1 MPEGV
6 MAAEVMP
13 QAAQIRHDAAP
24 GHHAGAVPT
33 RGPVIQA
40 KLRVGAAGD
49 SFEREAD
56 AVAAKVVRALQSDQ
70 GRIGVDDGGADL
82 ARVRRAV
89 ELPSAAGEPVE
100 LVAPVQRIQR
110 AGRIGGDDGGAELAR
125 LRRAAEPL
133 SAAGEPVEL
142 VAPVQRI
149 QRAGWIGAE
158 GQVSQ
163 SRQIVHLQRIS
174 GNQTAMRQLVQ
185 RELSD
190 DDDDSASATGSGYSE
205 YGYSYSA
212 TGSGSGSGSG
222 GESSGDGAALD
233 RPESKPKTVKGKPK
247 TVKGKPKTVK
257 GKPKVGSKGS
267 AAASSSAASSSAAG
281 SSASSSAASS
291 SAAGSS
297 ASSSAASSSAAG
309 STAAASPA
317 SGNIDTVMAD
327 VDDWLKKKAEA
338 GGQHMLMEHGPYMKL
353 SSDQKVRV
361 FEKCGVNIDVSDPKS
376 FHGLMQGRLWKTV
389 NWQKFAQEVRQ
400 ASPTASQSAADGA
413 ALLSAQLGKGNLAA
427 MAVGALVSGG
437 TKEAEAGQL
446 PGVASDIGITE
457 ASNTWAQNNRDGAFE
472 TMGGAELL
480 TAATGFLGNLLV
492 LWKAGD
498 DLAIQDWTSVFLETG
513 SKVLGALAGL
523 AQSAGSAIRTGAAI
537 DEGYAVGQMSY
548 AGDASGAL
556 AGNALLAVGTTIF
569 AGAAAV
575 KGLCQIVGGTKDL
588 YSAIKESSVL
598 QELQKTITTRD
609 FKSAIRKAEATQ
621 NLKGKLAAGHIAQGT
636 ATMAGSAVIIVG
648 LVAGVSNPI
657 GWALLACGGVIGGL
671 LGVYKIAKTKK
682 NTKDF
687 VKSVLSASTTPL
699 TDEQVDVELAKRG
712 YKQGDL
718 KSFHEDFMKD
728 LALSIHTAAFAPDP
742 STKKT
747 EARAFLAA
755 TNMAFNEG
763 NKTPNVEQIK
773 MHLVGK

>member
-1 MPEGV
+1 MHD
-6 MAAEVMP
+6 EVAP
-13 QAAQIRHDAAP
+13 QVAQTRDDAAP
-24 GHHAGAVPT
+24 GRFAVNARDT
-33 RGPVIQA
+33 RVSGPVIQA
-40 KLRVGAAGD
+40 KLRVGAADD
-49 SFEREAD
+49 SYEREAD
-56 AVAAKVVRALQSDQ
+56 DVAAKIVRALQSAPA
-70 GRIGVDDGGADL
+70 RIGAEGGGEEL
-82 ARVRRAV
+82 GRV
-89 ELPSAAGEPVE
+89 
-100 LVAPVQRIQR
+100 
-110 AGRIGGDDGGAELAR
+110 
-125 LRRAAEPL
+125 RRAAEPL
-133 SAAGEPVEL
+133 SAAGQPVES

-190 DDDDSASATGSGYSE
+190 DDDDDDSATGSGYS
-205 YGYSYSA
+205 YSYSA
-212 TGSGSGSGSG
+212 TGSGSGYSATGSGYSSG

-281 SSASSSAASS
+281 SSASSAASS

-297 ASSSAASSSAAG
+297 ASSAASSSAAG

-338 GGQHMLMEHGPYMKL
+338 GGQHMLMEYGPYMKL
-353 SSDQKVRV
+353 SSGQKVGV
-361 FEKCGVNIDVSDPKS
+361 FQKCGVNIDVSDPKS

-389 NWQKFAQEVRQ
+389 NWEKFAREVRQ

-575 KGLCQIVGGTKDL
+575 KGLSQIVGGTKDL